1 MRMFGRIALAAAL
14 ALAAGPVLAQ
24 GVPGVP
30 AMAACQ
36 PRVADAEL
44 VKPRTLVMST
54 NPTLPPLQYVDSG
67 GQLQGLRVELGNEIA
82 RRLCLTPE
90 YVRIEFSAMVP
101 GLAARRWDMI
111 NTGIFYTEERARLM
125 QMIRYENN
133 AVAISAARGNPL
145 NVRAEADLAGR
156 TVGVELGGFEERS
169 LRAMSERIV
178 AAGGRPIN
186 IRTFDNFAVAFQA
199 LRVGQLEG
207 VASIDAVAAEY
218 DRRGEFRRALHG
230 INATPAALAFRSR
243 ALADAVS
250 RVFAEM
256 TADGSLGRLFERY
269 GVEVAPG
276 GFAVAGPS

>member
-1 MRMFGRIALAAAL
+1 MFRRIALAAAL
-14 ALAAGPVLAQ
+14 ATLT
-24 GVPGVP
+24 VP
-30 AMAACQ
+30 AVAQTCQ
-36 PRVADAEL
+36 PRVADSEL

-54 NPTLPPLQYVDSG
+54 NPTLPPLQFVDSA
-67 GQLQGLRVELGNEIA
+67 GQLQGMRVELGNEIA

-145 NVRAEADLAGR
+145 NIRAEGDLAGK
-156 TVGVELGGFEERS
+156 TVGVEIGGFEERS

-178 AAGGRPIN
+178 GAGGRPITV
-186 IRTFDNFAVAFQA
+186 RTFDNFAVAFQA
-199 LRVGQLEG
+199 LRAGQVEG
-207 VASIDAVAAEY
+207 VTSIDAVAAEY
-218 DRRGEFRRALHG
+218 DRRGDFPRVLHG

-243 ALADAVS
+243 ALANEVS
-250 RVFAEM
+250 KVMTEM
-256 TADGSLGRLFERY
+256 TADGSLKALFDRY
-269 GVEVAPG
+269 GVGIAPG
-276 GFAVAGPS
+276 DFAVAGPG